1 MALTSLGMIDC
12 GHVVDDEYY
21 REKLEECE
29 QTYYGGVSDHVAL
42 LCEAYA
48 QYLCKSYGIA

>member
-1 MALTSLGMIDC
+1 MTDC
-12 GHVVDDEYY
+12 EHVVDDEYY